1 MAEDSAHS
9 DLVKGYYG
17 SVLSGAAD
25 LKTGACCC
33 TDPISPA
40 HRAVLATLDEE
51 VLDRFYGCGSP
62 IPPLI
67 EGRRVLDLGCGA
79 GRDAFL
85 LSALVGPNGS
95 VIGVDFTAAQLDVAR
110 RHRDVQ
116 AERIGLSHSNVDF
129 RLGAIEDL
137 AAAGIADASIDVVVS
152 NCVINLSDD
161 KERVFAEIRRVLKP
175 GGELLFSDVFADRR
189 MPAALARDP
198 VLLGECMGG
207 ALYVEDFRRLMRR
220 VGFADHRVVASRP
233 VSIDNAEIEARVGN
247 VAFSAMTVRAFA
259 LPTLED
265 ACEDYGQVAI
275 YLGTIPDHP
284 HRFDLDNHHAFVAG
298 KPMPVCGNTAA
309 MVGET
314 RFAPHFRV
322 IGDRSR
328 HFGTFAC
335 SRPAPGAA
343 ASTDGGCTCS

>member
-1 MAEDSAHS
+1 MADDTAHS

-25 LKTGACCC
+25 LKTGTCCC
-33 TDPISPA
+33 NETIPQP

-67 EGRRVLDLGCGA
+67 AGKRVLDLGCGA

-85 LSALVGPNGS
+85 LSALVGPTGS
-95 VIGVDFTAAQLDVAR
+95 VVGVDFTAAQLDVAR
-110 RHRDVQ
+110 RHRDVH
-116 AERIGLSHSNVDF
+116 AARIGLPHSNVDF

-137 AAAGIADASIDVVVS
+137 AAAGIADASVDVVVS

-161 KERVFAEIRRVLKP
+161 KERVFSEIRRVLRP
-175 GGELLFSDVFADRR
+175 GGELYFSDVFADRR

-198 VLLGECMGG
+198 ILLGECMGG

-247 VAFSAMTVRAFA
+247 VGFSATTVRAFA
-259 LPTLED
+259 LSTLED

-275 YLGTIPDHP
+275 YLGTIPEHP
-284 HRFDLDNHHAFVAG
+284 HRFDLDDHHAFVTG
-298 KPMPVCGNTAA
+298 RPMLVCGNTAA

-322 IGDRSR
+322 IGDRST
-328 HFGTFAC
+328 HFGAFAC
-335 SRPAPGAA
+335 SPRAGDA
-343 ASTDGGCTCS
+343 TDGDCGCDCC